1 MKPKELYIR
10 SLIRE
15 QVLKLST
22 DPTHKVMNGETVP
35 FGCEECIEDIQN
47 RMSDAIFHRDLQ
59 DYRTSA
65 RDSYNGILRVLRR
78 TLKSAKKKQEKDYPP
93 EIPLEPE
100 FLEPLD
106 IIEDDEEAEISIV
119 QV

>member
-1 MKPKELYIR
+1 VKPKELYIR

-15 QVLKLST
+15 QVLKLSAE
-22 DPTHKVMNGETVP
+22 PTHKCMDGRTVP
-35 FGCEECIEDIQN
+35 FGCEECVEDLGN

-78 TLKSAKKKQEKDYPP
+78 TLKAAKKRHEKDSPF
-93 EIPLEPE
+93 ETPLEPI
-100 FLEPLD
+100 EPLE
-106 IIEDDEEAEISIV
+106 IEGEDEEEISII
-119 QV
+119 QM

>member
-15 QVLKLST
+15 QVLKLSSE
-22 DPTHKVMNGETVP
+22 PTHKVMNGETVP
-35 FGCEECIEDIQN
+35 FGCEECIE
-47 RMSDAIFHRDLQ
+47 AIFHRDLQ

-78 TLKSAKKKQEKDYPP
+78 TLKSAKKKQEKDYPS

-100 FLEPLD
+100 ILEPLD
-106 IIEDDEEAEISIV
+106 VIEDDEEAEISIV

>member
-1 MKPKELYIR
+1 MKPNELYIR

-15 QVLKLST
+15 QVLKLSAE
-22 DPTHKVMNGETVP
+22 PTHKCMDGRTVP
-35 FGCEECIEDIQN
+35 FGCEECVDDLSN
-47 RMSDAIFHRDLQ
+47 RMADVTFHRDLQ

-78 TLKSAKKKQEKDYPP
+78 TLKAAKKKYEKDNPSVL
-93 EIPLEPE
+93 PLE
-100 FLEPLD
+100 
-106 IIEDDEEAEISIV
+106 IEGEEEEDISIV

>member
-15 QVLKLST
+15 QVLKLSAE
-22 DPTHKVMNGETVP
+22 PTHKVMSGEIVP
-35 FGCEECIEDIQN
+35 FGCEECVEDLQN

-59 DYRTSA
+59 DHRTAA
-65 RDSYNGILRVLRR
+65 RDSYNGLLRVLRR
-78 TLKSAKKKQEKDYPP
+78 TLKAAKKKQEKDYPS

-100 FLEPLD
+100 ILEPLD
-106 IIEDDEEAEISIV
+106 VVEDDEEAEISIV